1 MLGRRGQPVQGPTVQ
16 GCPLAARP
24 RGAYSARMRGDP
36 LPLFPPGRV
45 PPAVQ
50 AMRAWCG
57 PARER
62 SWALRALSQ
71 YYKADVAR
79 LLEKSANLL
88 ARSRR
93 TRVKLLP

>member
-1 MLGRRGQPVQGPTVQ
+1 MLGRRGQPVQGPTDK

-24 RGAYSARMRGDP
+24 PGAYSGSMPDDP
-36 LPLFPPGRV
+36 LLLFPAGRV

-93 TRVKLLP
+93 TRIRLLA